1 MVFGPWTWVSV
12 CVSISLSLAV
22 GSLWIFAGILGWIL
36 TMDLPDDNVLAMA
49 SGSGSCGWWLAK
61 ILCATSA
68 YTPRNL

>member
-1 MVFGPWTWVSV
+1 
-12 CVSISLSLAV
+12 
-22 GSLWIFAGILGWIL
+22 
-36 TMDLPDDNVLAMA
+36 MDLPDDNVLAMA